1 MRRDKTEIGTLVYCV
16 DIYYYPFSIKPTICI
31 WLMNGNAEIHE
42 FTATVEYFF
51 SYLYMP
57 MRSDRA
63 KLVDTLTESDYLLL
77 F

>member
-1 MRRDKTEIGTLVYCV
+1 
-16 DIYYYPFSIKPTICI
+16 
-31 WLMNGNAEIHE
+31 MNGNTEIHE
-42 FTATVEYFF
+42 FTATVEYLF